1 MTEWTRLDWFVLGLV
16 IGYCWH
22 PLWDLGKKILHEAKE
37 AKHAWRNPG
46 NRNDRDDQDPR
57 PF

>member
-46 NRNDRDDQDPR
+46 NRNDQDD
-57 PF
+57 